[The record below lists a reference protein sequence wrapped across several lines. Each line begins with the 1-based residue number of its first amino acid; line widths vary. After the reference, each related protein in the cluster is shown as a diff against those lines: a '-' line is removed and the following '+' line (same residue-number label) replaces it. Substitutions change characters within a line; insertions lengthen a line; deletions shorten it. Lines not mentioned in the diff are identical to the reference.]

1 VGFSLGLNGDII
13 TSARE
18 ILFFR
23 EDGVLGLFG
32 AFWRVD
38 IWGGLEPYFS
48 GVFARLLPFSSL
60 SVRGALD
67 EPLSLRVCLEIL
79 DLRDCFPGDL
89 GVISTLDILD
99 LRDCF
104 PGDLGVIS
112 TLDILDLRD
121 CFPGDLGVISTLDI
135 LDLRDCFSGDL
146 TVISTKGVK
155 PIEVSLDRRACFL
168 EPIDF
173 RLLGF
178 LGENSN
184 EESPV
189 DF

>member
-1 VGFSLGLNGDII
+1 MIFSLGLNGDNI
-13 TSARE
+13 TSARD
-18 ILFFR
+18 IRFFR
-23 EDGVLGLFG
+23 DDGVLGLFG

-79 DLRDCFPGDL
+79 DLRDCF
-89 GVISTLDILD
+89 S
-99 LRDCF
+99 
-104 PGDLGVIS
+104 
-112 TLDILDLRD
+112 
-121 CFPGDLGVISTLDI
+121 GDLGVISTLDI